1 MHPSQQRNLPDDILA
16 KIAALAGIVGIGYFE
31 GAICDIA
38 PEDAAKAIIVA
49 IDLMGVEAVALGS
62 DYDGT
67 VAITFDTSEIA
78 VITHELL
85 EAGLS
90 EDSIRAVIGLNAL
103 RFFKDSLPQ

>member
-16 KIAALAGIVGIGYFE
+16 KIAARVGIGYFE

-38 PEDAAKAIIVA
+38 PESVAKAIIVA
-49 IDLMGVEAVALGS
+49 IDLMGVEIVALGS
-62 DYDGT
+62 DYDGK
-67 VAITFDTSEIA
+67 VAITFDTSEVA

-90 EDSIRAVIGLNAL
+90 EDSIRAVMGLNAL